1 MDDFHL
7 FQRRKTTFTIEW
19 GIFTEK
25 TKDKQAFKGASST
38 YSDQGNQVLVLK
50 GSFEILRT
58 EVWIAGTP
66 VPLREQW
73 DSSTGIKVPVTN
85 WPRYIQSRLN
95 GSFCC
100 REMGLLWKR
109 TQKVCPREI
118 FAILSHHSTS
128 QRRKW
133 TWQSGGWWQGSTL
146 EVHILKVY
154 KKITGGSNKVWW
166 CRTGYFWNQR

>member
-73 DSSTGIKVPVTN
+73 DSSTGIKVPVTGPGIFKADSMGVSAAGRWACYEN
-85 WPRYIQSRLN
+85 GHRKFAQERYLPSWATTAQASD
-95 GSFCC
+95 GS
-100 REMGLLWKR
+100 EHDKAEGGDKGPPWKF
-109 TQKVCPREI
+109 T
-118 FAILSHHSTS
+118 F
-128 QRRKW
+128 
-133 TWQSGGWWQGSTL
+133 
-146 EVHILKVY
+146 
-154 KKITGGSNKVWW
+154 
-166 CRTGYFWNQR
+166 

>member
-38 YSDQGNQVLVLK
+38 YSDQGK
-50 GSFEILRT
+50 SSFSVE
-58 EVWIAGTP
+58 
-66 VPLREQW
+66 RELW
-73 DSSTGIKVPVTN
+73 DSKDWGMNSWYPRAPERAVGQQHRNQSSSN